1 MNSSFD
7 LRRLRYFV
15 TVAEFGS
22 VTRAAAELHVAQPA
36 MSLQMRLLEEEFGRE
51 IFARGPQGVRLTEF
65 GTQLAEESRALLADV
80 RARRERLLASNSEPQ
95 GTVTIGFAQT
105 LGSVLALP
113 LLELAAKRFPRVNLR
128 LREVMS
134 GDIPALIRA
143 ESVDFVFSYEIASGA
158 GIQSISLFS
167 EDLFVV
173 GNLQSAGQHFGKADL
188 KEIDFTDLA
197 GVPLYLAA
205 RSNAFREEME
215 RVARLKKIKLHVP
228 AEIDSVAVRK
238 DVALSGVGFT
248 ILSGSSIAREMREG
262 LIFSA
267 RVVRPELRRKICFVR
282 SNKGALSNAPRA
294 IAELIAESLPQ
305 IVARHAWPGAIMPV
319 SRKRKPLHLDL
330 QTQDADSVSD
340 PF

>member
-1 MNSSFD
+1 MNFMTKKSIP
-7 LRRLRYFV
+7 RRRFL
-15 TVAEFGS
+15 
-22 VTRAAAELHVAQPA
+22 RAAGVA
-36 MSLQMRLLEEEFGRE
+36 
-51 IFARGPQGVRLTEF
+51 
-65 GTQLAEESRALLADV
+65 
-80 RARRERLLASNSEPQ
+80 
-95 GTVTIGFAQT
+95 
-105 LGSVLALP
+105 LALP

-158 GIQSISLFS
+158 GIQSIILFS

-197 GVPLYLAA
+197 GLPLYLAA

-215 RVARLKKIKLHVP
+215 RIARLKNIKLHVP

-238 DVALSGVGFT
+238 DLALSGMGFT

-267 RVVRPELRRKICFVR
+267 RVVRPELRRKICFVQ

-294 IAELIAESLPQ
+294 IAELISKSLPQ
-305 IVARHAWPGAIMPV
+305 IVAHLVWPGAIMPV
-319 SRKRKPLHLDL
+319 SRKRKPLRLDL

-340 PF
+340 TF